1 MRISDWSSDVC
12 SSDLAPPVPRPG
24 DAAALR
30 PQLRRHSLRRLAGG
44 HFRELPM
51 TRRFSL
57 LCIAAVALVLVWG
70 GAASPLAAGPFRA
83 HMLVP
88 GTLMARAAPLIA
100 IALTGGAWADS
111 EGRRG
116 G

>member
-1 MRISDWSSDVC
+1 MTGVQTCALPISARRRHRDV
-12 SSDLAPPVPRPG
+12 APPVPRPG

-57 LCIAAVALVLVWG
+57 LCIAAVALVLFWG
-70 GAASPLAAGPFRA
+70 GAAHPLAPGP
-83 HMLVP
+83 VP
-88 GTLMARAAPLIA
+88 AQMIGSLAALALAAPA
-100 IALTGGAWADS
+100 ITPPLPS
-111 EGRRG
+111 PQP
-116 G
+116 

>member
-1 MRISDWSSDVC
+1 MTGVQTCALPISARRRHRDV
-12 SSDLAPPVPRPG
+12 APPVPRPG

-70 GAASPLAAGPFRA
+70 GAASPLAAGPFSA
-83 HMLVP
+83 HMIVHVTVL
-88 GTLMARAAPLIA
+88 
-100 IALTGGAWADS
+100 ADRKS
-111 EGRRG
+111 TRLNSRH
-116 G
+116 